1 MARSKIKQLSFLSV
15 FLLGVDGIVG
25 SGIFLMPSRVYAK
38 VGDLSAGLMLLAGIS
53 VLMIALC
60 FANLASKIP
69 GDGGAWLYTY
79 TAFGRFAGFEI
90 GIFTWLLGIITMATE
105 ISAFVTSLR
114 SVFQSLNQHS
124 HYLVVALGILTA
136 LTILNLLGPNLM
148 DWVDN
153 ISTVAKI
160 GVLVAFVVIGL
171 FFLHPANLANFSSGG
186 SIGSSLFSRINAG
199 FGMVFYMFTGF
210 SFLPIVASKMNHPE
224 KTLPKALISVLLT
237 SAVLY
242 MIVQLTAIGVSGSGL
257 ANDNVPIA
265 ASFYRIAGSIGYDL
279 ALAGMLISILGVAL
293 SVSFST
299 PTIASS
305 LASEHQLLPRM
316 LGRQNKCGVPI
327 VSLLLSCGLCALML
341 FSGNYLFLA
350 SAIVFTSFVQY
361 VPTILA
367 AIKLR
372 NHSKLPQGFR
382 LRGGNLIPIIALLV
396 TLYLILSYSCIQ
408 PHSYQGIQSLRGNLI
423 PVIGNLGDAP
433 LNLSLNSWVKELII
447 GILKSNANLS

>member
-1 MARSKIKQLSFLSV
+1 MARSRIKPLSFLSV
-15 FLLGVDGIVG
+15 FLLGVDGIVS
-25 SGIFLMPSRVYAK
+25 SGIFLMPSRVCAK
-38 VGDLSAGLMLLAGIS
+38 VGDLSAGLMMLAGIS

-90 GIFTWLLGIITMATE
+90 GIFTWLLGVITMATE

-114 SVFQSLNQHS
+114 SVFPSLNQHGN
-124 HYLVVALGILTA
+124 YLMAALGILA
-136 LTILNLLGPNLM
+136 VLTILNLFGPSLM

-160 GVLVAFVVIGL
+160 GVLVLFVGMGL
-171 FFLHPANLANFSSGG
+171 FFIHPANYANMSAGMSN
-186 SIGSSLFSRINAG
+186 GSSLFGRINTG

-210 SFLPIVASKMNHPE
+210 SFLPIAASKMNHPE

-237 SAVLY
+237 SATLY
-242 MIVQLTAIGVSGSGL
+242 MIVQLTAIGVSGSSL

-265 ASFYRIAGSIGYDL
+265 ASFYRLAGTVGYDL
-279 ALAGMLISILGVAL
+279 ALVGMLISILGVAL

-316 LGRQNKCGVPI
+316 LGRQNKRGVPI

-361 VPTILA
+361 VPTIFA

-372 NHSKLPQGFR
+372 NHNKLPQGFR

-396 TLYLILSYSCIQ
+396 TAYLIFSF
-408 PHSYQGIQSLRGNLI
+408 SL
-423 PVIGNLGDAP
+423 
-433 LNLSLNSWVKELII
+433 ELII
-447 GILKSNANLS
+447 AGVLVFLLSAVWYFYDDRDRQVNGLRRDIAEVDKAF

>member
-1 MARSKIKQLSFLSV
+1 MAHRRIKTLNFLSV

-38 VGDLSAGLMLLAGIS
+38 IGDLSAVVMPLAGVSI
-53 VLMIALC
+53 LMIALC

-79 TAFGRFAGFEI
+79 TAFGKFAGFEI
-90 GIFTWLLGIITMATE
+90 GIFTWLLGIVTMATE
-105 ISAFVTSLR
+105 ISAFVTGLR
-114 SVFQSLNQHS
+114 SVIPSLNQHAY
-124 HYLVVALGILTA
+124 YLATTLGILA
-136 LTILNLLGPNLM
+136 VLTILNLFGSGFM

-160 GVLVAFVVIGL
+160 SVLVIFVALAL
-171 FFLHPANLANFSSGG
+171 FFIHPANFGHVTDAG
-186 SIGSSLFSRINAG
+186 SAGSSLFGRFNQG

-210 SFLPIVASKMNHPE
+210 SFLPIAASKMDNPE

-237 SAVLY
+237 SATLY
-242 MIVQLTAIGVSGSGL
+242 MVVQLAAIGVSGSSL

-265 ASFYRIAGSIGYDL
+265 ASFYHIAGTIGYDL
-279 ALAGMLISILGVAL
+279 ALVGMLISILGVAL

-305 LASEHQLLPRM
+305 LATEHQLLPHV
-316 LGRQNKCGVPI
+316 LGKQNQRGVPM
-327 VSLLLSCGLCALML
+327 VSLLLSCGICALML

-350 SAIVFTSFVQY
+350 SCIVFTSFVQY

-382 LRGGNLIPIIALLV
+382 LPGGNLIPIIALLV
-396 TLYLILSYSCIQ
+396 TMYLIFSF
-408 PHSYQGIQSLRGNLI
+408 
-423 PVIGNLGDAP
+423 
-433 LNLSLNSWVKELII
+433 SWELII
-447 GILKSNANLS
+447 AGVVVFALSGVWYFYDDRDRQAKGLRRDIAEKDKPF

>member
-1 MARSKIKQLSFLSV
+1 MAHAKIKPLNFLSV

-38 VGDLSAGLMLLAGIS
+38 IGDLSALVMPLAGIS

-69 GDGGAWLYTY
+69 GDGGAWPYTY
-79 TAFGRFAGFEI
+79 TAFGKFAGFEI

-105 ISAFVTSLR
+105 ISAFVTALR
-114 SVFQSLNQHS
+114 SVVPSLNQHRN
-124 HYLVVALGILTA
+124 YLIVALSILA
-136 LTILNLLGPNLM
+136 VLTILNLFGSDFM

-160 GVLVAFVVIGL
+160 GVLVAFVAIGL
-171 FFLHPANLANFSSGG
+171 FFIHPANFNNISAGVSD
-186 SIGSSLFSRINAG
+186 GSSLFGRFNAG

-210 SFLPIVASKMNHPE
+210 SFLPIAASKMKNPE

-237 SAVLY
+237 SAILY
-242 MIVQLTAIGVSGSGL
+242 MIVQLTAIGVSGSSL

-265 ASFYRIAGSIGYDL
+265 ASFYHFAGTVGYDV
-279 ALAGMLISILGVAL
+279 ALVGMLISILGVAL

-305 LASEHQLLPRM
+305 LASEHQLLPRI
-316 LGRQNKCGVPI
+316 LGKQNKRGVPM
-327 VSLLLSCGLCALML
+327 VSLLLSCGICALML

-372 NHSKLPQGFR
+372 NHSKLPRGFR
-382 LRGGNLIPIIALLV
+382 LPGGNLIPVIALLV
-396 TLYLILSYSCIQ
+396 TLYLILSF
-408 PHSYQGIQSLRGNLI
+408 SL
-423 PVIGNLGDAP
+423 
-433 LNLSLNSWVKELII
+433 ELII
-447 GILKSNANLS
+447 AGVIVFALSGIWYFYDDRDRQANGLRRDIAEIDKPF

>member
-1 MARSKIKQLSFLSV
+1 MAHAKIKPLNFLSV

-25 SGIFLMPSRVYAK
+25 SGVFLMPSRVYAK
-38 VGDLSAGLMLLAGIS
+38 IGDLSALVMPLAGIS

-79 TAFGRFAGFEI
+79 TAFGKFAGFEI

-105 ISAFVTSLR
+105 ISAFVTALR
-114 SVFQSLNQHS
+114 SVVPSLNQHRN
-124 HYLVVALGILTA
+124 YLIVALSILA
-136 LTILNLLGPNLM
+136 VLTILNLFGSDFM

-160 GVLVAFVVIGL
+160 GVLVAFVAIGL
-171 FFLHPANLANFSSGG
+171 FFIHPANFNNISAGVSD
-186 SIGSSLFSRINAG
+186 GSSLFGRFNAG

-210 SFLPIVASKMNHPE
+210 SFLPIAASKMKNPE

-237 SAVLY
+237 SAILY
-242 MIVQLTAIGVSGSGL
+242 MIVQLTAIGVSGSSL

-265 ASFYRIAGSIGYDL
+265 ASFYHFAGTVGYDV
-279 ALAGMLISILGVAL
+279 ALVGMLISILGVAL

-305 LASEHQLLPRM
+305 LASEHQLLPRI
-316 LGRQNKCGVPI
+316 LGKQNKRGVPM
-327 VSLLLSCGLCALML
+327 VSLLLSCGICALML

-372 NHSKLPQGFR
+372 NHSKLPRGFR
-382 LRGGNLIPIIALLV
+382 LPGGNLIPVIALLV
-396 TLYLILSYSCIQ
+396 TLYLILSF
-408 PHSYQGIQSLRGNLI
+408 SL
-423 PVIGNLGDAP
+423 
-433 LNLSLNSWVKELII
+433 ELII
-447 GILKSNANLS
+447 AGVIVFALSGIWYFYDDRDRQANGLRRDIAEIDKPF

>member
-1 MARSKIKQLSFLSV
+1 MARTKIKPLNFLSV

-38 VGDLSAGLMLLAGIS
+38 IGDLSAFVMPLAGIS

-79 TAFGRFAGFEI
+79 TAFGKFAGFEI

-105 ISAFVTSLR
+105 ISAFVTALR
-114 SVFQSLNQHS
+114 SVVPSLNQHRN
-124 HYLVVALGILTA
+124 YLIVALGILA
-136 LTILNLLGPNLM
+136 VLTILNLFGSNFM

-153 ISTVAKI
+153 LSTVAKI
-160 GVLVAFVVIGL
+160 GVLVAFVAMGL
-171 FFLHPANLANFSSGG
+171 FFIHPANFNNI
-186 SIGSSLFSRINAG
+186 SIGISDGSSLFERFNAG

-210 SFLPIVASKMNHPE
+210 SFLPIAASKMKNPE

-237 SAVLY
+237 SAALY
-242 MIVQLTAIGVSGSGL
+242 MVVQLTSIGVSGGSL
-257 ANDNVPIA
+257 ASDNVPIA
-265 ASFYRIAGSIGYDL
+265 ASFSHVAGTVGYDL
-279 ALAGMLISILGVAL
+279 ALVGMLVSILGVAL

-305 LASEHQLLPRM
+305 LASEHQLLPRV
-316 LGRQNKCGVPI
+316 LGKQNKRGVPM
-327 VSLLLSCGLCALML
+327 VSLLLSSGICALML
-341 FSGNYLFLA
+341 FSANYLFLA

-367 AIKLR
+367 TIKLR
-372 NHSKLPQGFR
+372 HHTRLPEGFR
-382 LRGGNLIPIIALLV
+382 LPGGNLIPVIALLV
-396 TLYLILSYSCIQ
+396 TLYLILSF
-408 PHSYQGIQSLRGNLI
+408 SL
-423 PVIGNLGDAP
+423 
-433 LNLSLNSWVKELII
+433 ELII
-447 GILKSNANLS
+447 AGVIVFALSGIWYFYDDRDRQANGLRRDIAEIDKPFS

>member
-1 MARSKIKQLSFLSV
+1 MAHAKIKPLNFLSV

-38 VGDLSAGLMLLAGIS
+38 IGDLSALVMPLAGIS

-79 TAFGRFAGFEI
+79 TAFGKFAGFEI

-105 ISAFVTSLR
+105 ISAFVTALR
-114 SVFQSLNQHS
+114 SVVPSLNQHRN
-124 HYLVVALGILTA
+124 YLIVALSILA
-136 LTILNLLGPNLM
+136 VLTILNLFGSDFM

-160 GVLVAFVVIGL
+160 GVLVAFVAIGL
-171 FFLHPANLANFSSGG
+171 FFIHPANFNNISPGVSD
-186 SIGSSLFSRINAG
+186 GSSLFGRFNAG

-210 SFLPIVASKMNHPE
+210 SFLPIAASKMKNPE

-237 SAVLY
+237 SATLY

-265 ASFYRIAGSIGYDL
+265 ASFYHFAGTAGYDV
-279 ALAGMLISILGVAL
+279 ALVGMLISILGVAL

-305 LASEHQLLPRM
+305 LASEHQLLPRI
-316 LGRQNKCGVPI
+316 LGKQNKRGVPM
-327 VSLLLSCGLCALML
+327 VSLLLSCGICALML

-382 LRGGNLIPIIALLV
+382 LPGGNLIPVIALLV
-396 TLYLILSYSCIQ
+396 TLYLILSF
-408 PHSYQGIQSLRGNLI
+408 SL
-423 PVIGNLGDAP
+423 
-433 LNLSLNSWVKELII
+433 ELII
-447 GILKSNANLS
+447 AGVIVFALSGIWYFYDDRDRQANGLRRDIAEIDKPF

>member
-1 MARSKIKQLSFLSV
+1 MARSKIKPLSFLSV

-38 VGDLSAGLMLLAGIS
+38 VGDLSAGLMMLAGIS

-90 GIFTWLLGIITMATE
+90 GIFTWLLGVITMATE

-114 SVFQSLNQHS
+114 SVFPSLNQHGN
-124 HYLVVALGILTA
+124 YLMAALGILA
-136 LTILNLLGPNLM
+136 VLTILNLFGPSLM

-160 GVLVAFVVIGL
+160 GVLVLFVGMGL
-171 FFLHPANLANFSSGG
+171 FFIHPANYANVSAGMSN
-186 SIGSSLFSRINAG
+186 GSSLFGRINTG

-210 SFLPIVASKMNHPE
+210 SFLPI
-224 KTLPKALISVLLT
+224 
-237 SAVLY
+237 
-242 MIVQLTAIGVSGSGL
+242 
-257 ANDNVPIA
+257 A
-265 ASFYRIAGSIGYDL
+265 ASFYRLAGTVGYDL
-279 ALAGMLISILGVAL
+279 ALVGMLISILGVAL

-305 LASEHQLLPRM
+305 LASEHQLLPRV
-316 LGRQNKCGVPI
+316 LGRQNKRGVPI

-372 NHSKLPQGFR
+372 NHTKLPLGFR

-396 TLYLILSYSCIQ
+396 TAYLIFSF
-408 PHSYQGIQSLRGNLI
+408 SL
-423 PVIGNLGDAP
+423 
-433 LNLSLNSWVKELII
+433 ELII
-447 GILKSNANLS
+447 AGVLVFLLSAVWYFYDDRDRQAKGLRRDIAEVDKVFFHDSARIISRNQKGPLSKTSNFAKRP